1 MLHLLLRQLATSCW
15 PFFSAY
21 FFLGLLRRQ
30 TTIKMQTNWI
40 CVRKVWLF
48 WLSVLRH
55 KLTAQNG
62 ATNNNPCLFVVL
74 CCRTRARNIF
84 AVANDL
90 RRKLA
95 CRYFNCN
102 RLPGN
107 LSGTRKC
114 CHANCRQNLRKKKNM
129 CMSHN
134 NGNNDSSSNN
144 NVANTCGSTVFHTF
158 SMTPKTDFVG
168 RTLTP

>member
-62 ATNNNPCLFVVL
+62 ATNNNPCFWLLFCVVARVL
-74 CCRTRARNIF
+74 ATFLLLRTICGESWRAVILI
-84 AVANDL
+84 ATGCPVIC
-90 RRKLA
+90 LA
-95 CRYFNCN
+95 LVNAAT
-102 RLPGN
+102 LIAGKI
-107 LSGTRKC
+107 LG
-114 CHANCRQNLRKKKNM
+114 KKKICVCPTTM
-129 CMSHN
+129 VTTTAAATTMLQ
-134 NGNNDSSSNN
+134 
-144 NVANTCGSTVFHTF
+144 TR
-158 SMTPKTDFVG
+158 VG
-168 RTLTP
+168 RQFSTHFPWLLKLILLAEH

>member
-1 MLHLLLRQLATSCW
+1 MLHFVLRQLATSCW

-114 CHANCRQNLRKKKNM
+114 CDANCRQNLRKKKICVCPTTM
-129 CMSHN
+129 VTTTAAATTMLQ
-134 NGNNDSSSNN
+134 
-144 NVANTCGSTVFHTF
+144 TR
-158 SMTPKTDFVG
+158 VG
-168 RTLTP
+168 RQFSTHFPWLLKLILLAEH